1 MIDFMSLSIDDIKDI
16 ITNRKN
22 CELGIPFEITG
33 FDPQMDFSTTR
44 EFPPNN
50 VLLSD
55 LETEI
60 IFQTLPMDDPGNR
73 FSRFVHLVY
82 ASYGKMQYE
91 LSEKRG
97 VLRAFVFWGQ

>member
-1 MIDFMSLSIDDIKDI
+1 MSLTIEDIKDI
-16 ITNRKN
+16 ITNRKD

-33 FDPQMDFSTTR
+33 FDPKMDFSITR

-50 VLLSD
+50 AILAD
-55 LETEI
+55 LKTEI
-60 IFQTLPMDDPGNR
+60 FFQTLPMDDPGNR

-91 LSEKRG
+91 FSDKSG
-97 VLRAFVFWGQ
+97 VLRTFVFWDQ